1 MSLVGLFCLNLLMS
15 LFVFCFLLYRRERER
30 TRGKNENTGVRILT
44 IQSPIYQDMVV
55 VSGMRKAGS
64 FFISQFLIFFTFFL
78 IYHSPLPPRRRLVE
92 SDKINKEC
100 NSNLKEFGETYWYI
114 QTYIILC
121 REVITAARN
130 IRGRLNW
137 ITQEIHI
144 VKDKKKY
151 K

>member
-1 MSLVGLFCLNLLMS
+1 MKIQEWEYS
-15 LFVFCFLLYRRERER
+15 
-30 TRGKNENTGVRILT
+30 ILK
-44 IQSPIYQDMVV
+44 DMVV

-100 NSNLKEFGETYWYI
+100 HSNLKEFGETYWYI

-121 REVITAARN
+121 REVITAAIN